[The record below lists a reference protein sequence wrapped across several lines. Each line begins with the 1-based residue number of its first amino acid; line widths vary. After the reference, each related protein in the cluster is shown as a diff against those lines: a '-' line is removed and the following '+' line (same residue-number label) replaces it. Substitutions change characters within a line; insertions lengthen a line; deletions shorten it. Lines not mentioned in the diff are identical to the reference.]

1 MGFKVKQKITG
12 MTLLAAIIPVVVIL
26 IVSYIIEMRT
36 LDQANE
42 DLMKD
47 ARKKLGQIAED
58 MYKICDVADYELNF
72 RLSSGIA
79 ISNNLID
86 QMGGYNISSNYLTW
100 DAINQFTKKATKIAL
115 PEMRVGVTPLGQNFT
130 FDQKTPLVDEVQSM
144 VGGTVTIFQRMNEQG
159 DMLRV
164 ATNVKKLDG
173 TRAIGTFIPAI
184 GPDGKPNKVVATV
197 LSGKTFQGKAFVV
210 NAWYKTLY
218 EPIFDAAGNVI
229 GITYVGYK
237 LEENESIRKKI
248 MAQVVGNDGYVWVI
262 GGSGNQRGNYIISA
276 GGKRD
281 GENIINA
288 KDPDGRFIIQ
298 EMLDLA
304 MSSDS
309 VEFYEYPWI
318 NKAAGETEARDKI
331 AAVIYFEPW
340 DWVIG
345 PSAYQSD
352 FFTTRDNIQTNLETL
367 MYWGIGTGVVVLV
380 IFVFFSMWVGN
391 KIANPIIQIAGA
403 SKAIA
408 KGDLSKKI
416 NVNSDDEIGDMA
428 KSFKQ
433 MSGSIRNVL
442 DEVNMLIDAA
452 TAGKL
457 DVRGDSGKF
466 QGEYANMV
474 KGTNQVLDAVINPLN
489 TTAEYVDRISKGDI
503 PQIITEE
510 YKGDFNEIKNNIN
523 QCIDVMNSLLADTN
537 YLIDASKSGEI
548 EKRSDENKY
557 IGAWRDL
564 ITGVNSMLA
573 SVAEPITDLRQV
585 LSRIS
590 VNDYS
595 KKIDNS
601 YSGIWQ
607 ELATDTN
614 SVMDRLINMV
624 NIIKKVSQG
633 DLSELSVLRKEPKIS
648 ENDELRPSLIRMME
662 AVKDLIED
670 TTFLAE
676 ASLDGRLSERAD
688 ASKHEGDFQ
697 NVIIGINNI
706 LDTVIAPVNE
716 AVDVLKQMA
725 DGDMTVTMD
734 GEFKGDHA
742 ILKQAIND
750 TLDSINE
757 LLIQVM
763 ETVGQV
769 DQGAVQ
775 VSDASSSLSQSATE
789 QAASL
794 EEMTSSM
801 AEIGSQTKQNAEN
814 ANHANGLA
822 KESLES
828 SEKGDSEMQ
837 ELMMAMNEINES
849 SKNIQKII
857 KVIDEI
863 AFQTNLLALN
873 AAVEAARAG
882 VHGKGFAVVAE
893 EVRNLAARSAK
904 AAKETAEMIEGSIKT
919 VDNGAA
925 LSQRTSEV
933 LAEIKNHSTKVAD
946 IVAEISVASNEQAQG
961 ISQINIGLE
970 QLDNVTQQNTAS
982 SEESA
987 SAAEELS
994 GQAKQLSKMIAT
1006 FKLRTSQQHSSTF
1019 DAGGTDLN
1027 TRKGKLL
1034 QSGGSDN
1041 DLGVTADEMDNL
1053 EIKLD
1058 EMDDSDFGKY

>member
-648 ENDELRPSLIRMME
+648 ENDELRPSL
-662 AVKDLIED
+662 
-670 TTFLAE
+670 
-676 ASLDGRLSERAD
+676 SE
-688 ASKHEGDFQ
+688 
-697 NVIIGINNI
+697 
-706 LDTVIAPVNE
+706 
-716 AVDVLKQMA
+716 
-725 DGDMTVTMD
+725 
-734 GEFKGDHA
+734 
-742 ILKQAIND
+742 
-750 TLDSINE
+750 
-757 LLIQVM
+757 
-763 ETVGQV
+763 
-769 DQGAVQ
+769 
-775 VSDASSSLSQSATE
+775 
-789 QAASL
+789 
-794 EEMTSSM
+794 
-801 AEIGSQTKQNAEN
+801 
-814 ANHANGLA
+814 
-822 KESLES
+822 
-828 SEKGDSEMQ
+828 
-837 ELMMAMNEINES
+837 
-849 SKNIQKII
+849 
-857 KVIDEI
+857 
-863 AFQTNLLALN
+863 
-873 AAVEAARAG
+873 
-882 VHGKGFAVVAE
+882 
-893 EVRNLAARSAK
+893 
-904 AAKETAEMIEGSIKT
+904 
-919 VDNGAA
+919 
-925 LSQRTSEV
+925 
-933 LAEIKNHSTKVAD
+933 
-946 IVAEISVASNEQAQG
+946 
-961 ISQINIGLE
+961 
-970 QLDNVTQQNTAS
+970 
-982 SEESA
+982 
-987 SAAEELS
+987 
-994 GQAKQLSKMIAT
+994 
-1006 FKLRTSQQHSSTF
+1006 
-1019 DAGGTDLN
+1019 
-1027 TRKGKLL
+1027 
-1034 QSGGSDN
+1034 
-1041 DLGVTADEMDNL
+1041 
-1053 EIKLD
+1053 
-1058 EMDDSDFGKY
+1058 

>member
-1 MGFKVKQKITG
+1 MGLKLKQKITG
-12 MTLLAAIIPVVVIL
+12 MTLMAAIVPVVIIL
-26 IVSYIIEMRT
+26 VVSYIIEMRT

-47 ARKKLGQIAED
+47 ARGRLEQIAED
-58 MYKICDVADYELNF
+58 MHKICDVADYELNF

-86 QMGGYNISSNYLTW
+86 QMGGYNFSSNYLTW

-115 PEMRVGVTPLGQNFT
+115 PEMRVGTTPLGQNFT
-130 FDQKTPLVDEVQSM
+130 FDQKTPLVDKVQSM
-144 VGGTVTIFQRMNEQG
+144 AGGTVTIFQRMNELG

-173 TRAIGTFIPAI
+173 TRAIGTYIPAVN
-184 GPDGKPNKVVATV
+184 PNGKPNKVVATV
-197 LSGKTFQGKAFVV
+197 LSGKTYQGKAFVV

-248 MAQVVGNDGYVWVI
+248 MAQVVGKDGYVWVI
-262 GGSGNQRGNYIISA
+262 GGSGNQRGDYIISA

-288 KDPDGRFIIQ
+288 QDPDGRYIIQ

-304 MSSDS
+304 MASDT
-309 VEFYEYPWI
+309 VAYYEYPWI

-331 AAVIYFEPW
+331 AAVVYFEPW

-345 PSAYQSD
+345 PSAYLSD
-352 FFTTRDNIQTNLETL
+352 FFETRDNIQANLEAL
-367 MYWGIGTGVVVLV
+367 MYWGIGTGIVVLI
-380 IFVFFSMWVGN
+380 IFIFFSTWVGS
-391 KIANPIIQIAGA
+391 KIANPIIQIAAA
-403 SKAIA
+403 SKAMA
-408 KGDLSKKI
+408 RGDLSKKI
-416 NVNSDDEIGDMA
+416 DVKSDDEIGDMA

-442 DEVNMLIDAA
+442 DEVNMLISSA

-457 DVRGDSGKF
+457 DARGDSGKF

-489 TTAEYVDRISKGDI
+489 MTAEYVDRISKGDI

-564 ITGVNSMLA
+564 ISGVNSMLA
-573 SVAEPITDLRQV
+573 SVSEPITDLRKV
-585 LSRIS
+585 LGKIAL
-590 VNDYS
+590 NDYTM
-595 KKIDNS
+595 KIDNK
-601 YSGIWQ
+601 YSGIWD
-607 ELATDTN
+607 ELATETN
-614 SVMDRLINMV
+614 NVMDRLQAIVEVM
-624 NIIKKVSQG
+624 KKVSNG
-633 DLSELSVLRKEPKIS
+633 DLSDLARLQENPRRSD
-648 ENDELRPSLIRMME
+648 NDELRPSLIRMME

-670 TTFLAE
+670 TTVLAE

-697 NVIIGINNI
+697 NVIIGVNNI

-725 DGDMTVTMD
+725 DGDLTVMMEGD
-734 GEFKGDHA
+734 FKGDHA

-750 TLDSINE
+750 TLDAINE

-763 ETVGQV
+763 ETVNQV

-822 KESLES
+822 KESLDS

-837 ELMMAMNEINES
+837 ELMVAMNDINES

-1019 DAGGTDLN
+1019 DAGSTDLN

-1034 QSGGSDN
+1034 ESGDGDN
-1041 DLGVTADEMDNL
+1041 DLGVTADEMNNL

-1058 EMDDSDFGKY
+1058 EMDDNDFGKY